1 MKENL
6 LKSLKLTLVSIIIFS
21 GIYTMIVLG
30 FTRAVLP
37 GGGSVLLTDPSG
49 KNTGG
54 INIGQL
60 FSDSKYFWGRPSAVN
75 YDASG
80 SAGSNKGPTNP
91 EYLEIVKQRIDTFLV
106 KNPGIDRKDIPSEL
120 VTASGSGLDPHISR
134 QSAVIQIP
142 RIAKARNVQE
152 SELMKLVESNIEE
165 PVLGIFGTERINILK
180 LNIPFSCFCV
190 SSNTSC
196 C

>member
-1 MKENL
+1 MKENF
-6 LKSLKLTLVSIIIFS
+6 LKSLKLTIVSIVIFS

-30 FTRAVLP
+30 FTKALLP

-180 LNIPFSCFCV
+180 LNISLDE
-190 SSNTSC
+190 SQK
-196 C
+196 